1 MEIEDI
7 IQEIITETKADC
19 DECKLVEICN
29 SYRLRIVHDM
39 CAVSYLIDRL
49 AASEEKV
56 KQLSE
61 ALKGYYEHSK
71 NNHQING
78 LNETAKELLNNKEI

>member
-1 MEIEDI
+1 MSLKEQKKQIVLDLAKYCKGHPLTKCESKSGCTSCEIDW
-7 IQEIITETKADC
+7 
-19 DECKLVEICN
+19 
-29 SYRLRIVHDM
+29 YRN
-39 CAVSYLIDRL
+39 RL
-49 AASEEKV
+49 ATSEEKV

-71 NNHQING
+71 NNHQVNG